1 MKIVGIFAIVNTS
14 LYAVQYDGKPYDEFK
29 RLFDQWQDIEYLEGF
44 FENNKKDL
52 EEGFYKG
59 ISIEDAILRTT
70 NEASKFEQKIR
81 ESAENSICNPDEEN
95 TLEKVVFKSLHKD
108 ILNNDYIES
117 KAYGVKH
124 KSWLRIYAIRLIE
137 NVYFVSGGGIKLT
150 KDMTP
155 EHLKKELK
163 KLKTTTEYLKENFI
177 VNDDDLGYIELGSN
191 GEE

>member
-1 MKIVGIFAIVNTS
+1 MKIVDIFAIVNDS
-14 LYAVQYDGKPYDEFK
+14 LYSVQYDGKPYDEFK
-29 RLFDQWQDIEYLEGF
+29 MLFDQWQDIEYLEGF

-52 EEGFYKG
+52 AEGFYKDV
-59 ISIEDAILRTT
+59 SIEDAILRTT

-155 EHLKKELK
+155 EHLKDELK
-163 KLKTTTEYLKENFI
+163 KLKATTEYLKENFI
-177 VNDDDLGYIELGSN
+177 VDEDDLGYIELGSY

>member
-1 MKIVGIFAIVNTS
+1 MKIVDIFAIVNAS

-29 RLFDQWQDIEYLEGF
+29 TLFDQWQDIEYLEDF

-70 NEASKFEQKIR
+70 NEASKFEQKIK

-124 KSWLRIYAIRLIE
+124 KSWLRIYAIRLTE
-137 NVYFVSGGGIKLT
+137 NVYFVSGGGIKIT

-155 EHLKKELK
+155 EYLKDELK
-163 KLKTTTEYLKENFI
+163 KLKATTEYLKENFI
-177 VNDDDLGYIELGSN
+177 VDDDDLGYIELGSY